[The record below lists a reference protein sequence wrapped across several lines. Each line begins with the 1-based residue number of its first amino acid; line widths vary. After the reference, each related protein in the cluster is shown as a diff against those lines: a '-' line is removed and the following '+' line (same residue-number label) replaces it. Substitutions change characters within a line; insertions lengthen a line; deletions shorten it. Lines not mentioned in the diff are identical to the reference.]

1 MAKKN
6 YKLDQ
11 SPEQAAKSATALA
24 LVGQTPSTDF
34 IVAPNTAGLDLAGFE
49 DKSLP
54 PILKTAGLNT
64 GDIIMGEFAS
74 FSVFDDGK
82 DIQSALIT
90 IYGVRPNAEKAGEFI
105 RTGSRGALPVGA
117 VLARAL
123 SAPVGKDVKPQEQ
136 IDAIQAAGYGVGT
149 MIAMK
154 YLGIGKKRGAQ
165 NAPHLWDIKIRKPSG
180 AVETHK
186 KSK

>member
-6 YKLDQ
+6 YKLEQ
-11 SPEQAAKSATALA
+11 TPEQAAKTTSA
-24 LVGQTPSTDF
+24 LVLAGQTPSTEF
-34 IVAPNTAGLDLAGFE
+34 IVQNSSALNLDGFE

-90 IYGVRPNAEKAGEFI
+90 IYGVKPGEDGKFV

-123 SAPVGKDVKPQEQ
+123 GAPSGKDIKPQEQ
-136 IDAIQAAGYGVGT
+136 IDAIEKAGYIPGT
-149 MIAMK
+149 LIAMK
-154 YLGIGKKRGAQ
+154 YLGVGKKRGAQ
-165 NAPHLWDIKIRKPSG
+165 NAPHLWDVKLRKPSG
-180 AVETHK
+180 EVSITKTTK
-186 KSK
+186 K